1 MNKFQF
7 LGRLTKEV
15 EVRAIPNTDK
25 KVSQFDLAVNRRFAN
40 KDGKRETD
48 FFHIVAFGTTGEFC
62 AKYFKKGKQVLV
74 EGRIQNRTWED
85 ENGQKRYV
93 TDYIAEQVYFA
104 DAADKAEVNNDV
116 ITADDGYI
124 TIEDTADLPF

>member
-7 LGRLTKEV
+7 LGRLTKDV
-15 EVRAIPNTDK
+15 EERATTSGSIIA
-25 KVSQFDLAVNRRFAN
+25 SFDIAVNRRFTDQNGDRKA
-40 KDGKRETD
+40 D
-48 FFHIVAFGTTGEFC
+48 FFKITAFGKTAEFV

-85 ENGQKRYV
+85 DNGQKRYA

-104 DAADKAEVNNDV
+104 DGADKATEDV
-116 ITADDGYI
+116 GSFITVDD
-124 TIEDTADLPF
+124 TEELPF

>member
-15 EVRAIPNTDK
+15 EERATTSGSI
-25 KVSQFDLAVNRRFAN
+25 VASFDIAVNRKFTDENGNRA
-40 KDGKRETD
+40 TD
-48 FFHIVAFGTTGEFC
+48 FFKIVAFGKTAEFV

-74 EGRIQNRTWED
+74 EGRIQNRKWED
-85 ENGQKRYV
+85 DKGQTRYA

-104 DAADKAEVNNDV
+104 DGADKNNDDFMTV
-116 ITADDGYI
+116 D
-124 TIEDTADLPF
+124 ESDLPF

>member
-15 EVRAIPNTDK
+15 EVRATTSGSV
-25 KVSQFDLAVNRRFAN
+25 VSVFDIAVNRRFADAN
-40 KDGKRETD
+40 GKRETD
-48 FFHIVAFGTTGEFC
+48 FFKITAFSKTAEFVS
-62 AKYFKKGKQVLV
+62 KYFKKGKQVLV

-85 ENGQKRYV
+85 EQGQKRYA

-104 DAADKAEVNNDV
+104 DSADKTETNV
-116 ITADDGYI
+116 IPEDAGYV
-124 TIEDTADLPF
+124 TVTDEELPF